1 MRISGLM
8 YLLEQ
13 LHCALGLLLALDRFS
28 FFSLAMLRG
37 ATDLLLTAHR
47 LWYCRKFR
55 EEFVP

>member
-1 MRISGLM
+1 MKKIAGV
-8 YLLEQ
+8 
-13 LHCALGLLLALDRFS
+13 GLLLALDRFS